1 MIIKGTEKSSK
12 GCWNAVALLGRYV
25 DYNAVRNDDDDDKLT
40 LLAIITIQK
49 NLADLI
55 FMTAL

>member
-1 MIIKGTEKSSK
+1 
-12 GCWNAVALLGRYV
+12 VALLGRYV